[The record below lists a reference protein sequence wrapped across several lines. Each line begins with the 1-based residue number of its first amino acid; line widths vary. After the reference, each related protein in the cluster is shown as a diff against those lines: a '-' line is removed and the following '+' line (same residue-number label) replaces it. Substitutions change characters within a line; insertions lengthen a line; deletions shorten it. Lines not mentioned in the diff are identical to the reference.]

1 MKRKAFGRTVVLVA
15 AAAVALS
22 TAGCRRTETAATEKE
37 QTRMAGIVK
46 APDIQAR
53 LAKYA
58 PTEIGVD
65 PALLGPEDR
74 QVLAKLLAAARRID
88 GLFWSQ
94 SYPEGLEL
102 KADLERSA
110 DPADEAYLRFLLINY
125 GPFDRQDEN
134 RPFLGT
140 APKPAGANFYPR
152 DMSKEEFE
160 AHLAAH
166 PEDKEAFENP
176 FTVIRRREG
185 KLVAVPYSEEYRTDL
200 EPLARELEEA
210 AALTSNPSL
219 KKYLAQRAKDLLTND
234 YYQSDCDWIDLRD
247 NLVEIVIGPYE
258 VYEDALFGLKASY
271 ETFVYVNDREGM
283 ARIKGYLDFL
293 EEMQREL
300 PVEQR
305 YKDQS
310 VGHLESPLNVVF
322 QVYNAGDCRAG
333 VQTSAFVLPNDERVR
348 EKKGS
353 KKVFLKN
360 VMEAKFRQSF
370 RPISRLVLAAEDI
383 PFVSFDAYFNETIL
397 HEICHV
403 LGLNYVTLPDG
414 TKTTVNKALRELNA
428 AIEEA
433 KADVVGVHNIDFL
446 GRKGW
451 LPKEKEREAYTTYL
465 AGMFRSMRFGVS
477 EAHGQGTL
485 VQFNFLREKGAFLGD
500 PVTQTFRVDMAKVKG
515 AVRDLA
521 AALLILEGDG
531 DYGKAKAF
539 LEKYGRPDEVVL
551 AAIARLKDIPVDIE
565 PVFTYRP
572 E

>member
-1 MKRKAFGRTVVLVA
+1 MKRKRFGRLVVLVA
-15 AAAVALS
+15 SAAIALAA
-22 TAGCRRTETAATEKE
+22 AGCRRNEPASAGKE
-37 QTRMAGIVK
+37 QLSMAGIAK

-65 PALLGPEDR
+65 AALVGAEDR

-88 GLFWSQ
+88 GLFWKQ
-94 SYPEGLEL
+94 SYPEGLQL
-102 KADLERSA
+102 KAELEKSS
-110 DPADEAYLRFLLINY
+110 DPADKDYLRFLLLNY
-125 GPFDRQDEN
+125 GPFDRADEN

-140 APKPAGANFYPR
+140 DPKPAGANFYPR

-160 AHLAAH
+160 AHVAAH
-166 PEDKEAFENP
+166 PEDKEAFESP

-185 KLVAVPYSEEYRTDL
+185 KLVAVPYSEEYRADL
-200 EPLARELEEA
+200 EPLALELEEA

-219 KKYLAQRAKDLLTND
+219 KKYLAQRAKDLLSND
-234 YYQSDCDWIDLRD
+234 YYQSDCDWIDLRN

-271 ETFVYVNDREGM
+271 ETFVYINDREAM
-283 ARIKGYLDFL
+283 AKIKGYLDFL
-293 EEMQREL
+293 EEMQQEL
-300 PVEQR
+300 PVEQK

-333 VQTSAFVLPNDERVR
+333 VQTSAFVLPNDEQVR

-370 RPISRLVLAAEDI
+370 LPISRRVLAAEDV

-403 LGLNYVTLPDG
+403 LGINYVTLPDG

-433 KADVVGVHNIDFL
+433 KADVVGVHNVDFL
-446 GRKGW
+446 VRKGW

-485 VQFNFLREKGAFLGD
+485 VQFNFLR
-500 PVTQTFRVDMAKVKG
+500 
-515 AVRDLA
+515 
-521 AALLILEGDG
+521 
-531 DYGKAKAF
+531 
-539 LEKYGRPDEVVL
+539 
-551 AAIARLKDIPVDIE
+551 
-565 PVFTYRP
+565 
-572 E
+572 